1 MSGGKMIVCKG
12 CGAEIYKGVKKCPQ
26 CGKKNKKPT
35 GFIIL
40 AVIIVVVIIALIS
53 RPKEEKENKKTEYLW
68 PTTGIATLLPQP
80 ESKYGEISLESEDY
94 FSIDIYSVS
103 PSDFDSYVA
112 SCKEEG
118 FTVDYNGSSSSYMA
132 NDAEGNSLL
141 LYYDEDEKKMSIS
154 IRKEE
159 EVPEEEEAAGDEEV
173 SEDTS
178 SPDEDNETGAESED
192 PSNDD
197 ITAADDV
204 EFRAWVD
211 SYEKFM
217 NEYVE
222 FMKKYMESDGTD
234 LSLAA
239 DYATYVSEYAE
250 FMEASENVNADS
262 LSVED
267 YQYYLDANK
276 RVLEKLSEIQ

>member
-12 CGAEIYKGVKKCPQ
+12 CGAEIYKGVKRCPQ
-26 CGKKNKKPT
+26 CGKKNKRPT

-40 AVIIVVVIIALIS
+40 AVIIVVVFIALIA
-53 RPKEEKENKKTEYLW
+53 RPKEDKEEKEDKTVEYTW

-80 ESKYGEISLESEDY
+80 ESIYGEIGLESEDY
-94 FSIDIYSVS
+94 FSIDVYSVS
-103 PSDFDSYVA
+103 PSDFNSYVA

-118 FTVDYNGSSSSYMA
+118 FTVDYDGSSSSYSA
-132 NDAEGNSLL
+132 SDAEGNSLL
-141 LYYDEDEKKMSIS
+141 LYYDEDEKNMSIS
-154 IRKEE
+154 IRKAE
-159 EVPEEEEAAGDEEV
+159 EVQ
-173 SEDTS
+173 EDTS
-178 SPDEDNETGAESED
+178 SPDEDSGTNTENEDS
-192 PSNDD
+192 SNDD
-197 ITAADDV
+197 TAATDDV

-211 SYEKFM
+211 SYEEFM
-217 NEYVE
+217 DEYVE
-222 FMKKYMESDGTD
+222 FMKKYVESEGTD

-239 DYATYVSEYAE
+239 DYATYVSDYAK
-250 FMEASENVNADS
+250 FMEESENVDADS

>member
-1 MSGGKMIVCKG
+1 MSGGKKIVCKG
-12 CGAEIYKGVKKCPQ
+12 CGAEIYKGVKRCPQ

-40 AVIIVVVIIALIS
+40 AVIIVVIFIALIS
-53 RPKEEKENKKTEYLW
+53 KPKEEKENKKAGYLW

-94 FSIDIYSVS
+94 FSIDVYSVS
-103 PSDFDSYVA
+103 PGDFDSYVA
-112 SCKEEG
+112 SCKEKG

-154 IRKEE
+154 IRK
-159 EVPEEEEAAGDEEV
+159 DEEV
-173 SEDTS
+173 AEDTS
-178 SPDEDNETGAESED
+178 SSDEDSGAITENGN

-197 ITAADDV
+197 TTEADDV

-211 SYEKFM
+211 SYEEFM
-217 NEYVE
+217 DEYVE

-239 DYATYVSEYAE
+239 DYATYVSKYAE
-250 FMEASENVNADS
+250 FMETSENVNADS